1 MFLEKFEINVN
12 KIKEKLGSKRLHVIS
27 FCIFGITMLFALQ
40 MANVYGRSRQSGSDV
55 SNRTLYNMIGNVKN
69 AEVFLEKVRVTTTK
83 SQQISSLVEILSQT
97 NLAKEAL
104 ANLPVNQNSMNNVS
118 KFFTQVADFS
128 KYAIKKLA
136 TEDLSEKDYEIL
148 KKINESMISVTDTL
162 DSIYDEMSKGSIS
175 WDEVSKVADGKLENN
190 KNILVQGIEDIK
202 NNFVEYEGLIY
213 DGAYSSHLESTTP
226 KLIEGLRDVTITEA
240 KDKAISCVKSKFS
253 SNNLEEPKI
262 YDVQY
267 MGQTNGKI
275 DLYTFK
281 IILEK
286 SSNDITVQITKSGGL
301 LYLMVQDRVV
311 KTKKI
316 SDEEAKKIGEKYLN
330 NIGITN
336 MIATYLIEQENMVTI
351 NYASNIGGVVI
362 YTDLV
367 KVKIAQDTG
376 EVCSVECG
384 GYIFNHHERENLI
397 PNTTKESAMAVLN
410 KEIDV
415 QSTGLAIIPNDI
427 NEEILTYEFKGK
439 VEEREYIIYINA
451 TTLEEEQVLIILNTP
466 GGKLTM

>member
-1 MFLEKFEINVN
+1 MFLEKFEISVN

-27 FCIFGITMLFALQ
+27 FCILGITMLFALQ

-175 WDEVSKVADGKLENN
+175 WDEVSKVADDKLENN

-301 LYLMVQDRVV
+301 LYLMIQDRTV
-311 KTKKI
+311 KAKKI
-316 SDEEAKKIGEKYLN
+316 SDDDAKKIGEKYLN

-351 NYASNIGGVVI
+351 NYASNTGGVVI

-384 GYIFNHHERENLI
+384 GYIFNHHERGNLI
-397 PNTTKESAMAVLN
+397 PNTTKERAMAVLS

>member
-40 MANVYGRSRQSGSDV
+40 MANVYGRSKQSNSDV
-55 SNRTLYNMIGNVKN
+55 NNRTLYNMIGNVKN
-69 AEVFLEKVRVTTTK
+69 AEVFIEKVRVTTTK
-83 SQQISSLVEILSQT
+83 PQQISSFVEILSQT

-136 TEDLSEKDYEIL
+136 NEELDDKDYEIL
-148 KKINESMISVTDTL
+148 KKINESMIAVTDTL
-162 DSIYDEMSKGSIS
+162 DSIYNEMSKGSIR
-175 WDEVSKVADGKLENN
+175 WDEVSKVADDKLENN
-190 KNILVQGIEDIK
+190 KNILVQGVEDIK

-226 KLIEGLRDVTITEA
+226 KLIQGLKEVTITEA
-240 KDKAISCVKSKFS
+240 KDKAISCVKSKFL
-253 SNNLEEPKI
+253 SNNLKEPKI

-267 MGQTNGKI
+267 IGQTSGKI

-281 IILEK
+281 VILEK
-286 SSNDITVQITKSGGL
+286 NSNEITVQITKFGGL
-301 LYLMVQDRVV
+301 LYLMVQDRAV
-311 KTKKI
+311 KEKNI
-316 SDEEAKKIGEKYLN
+316 SDDEAKKIGEKYLSD
-330 NIGITN
+330 IGIMN
-336 MIATYLIEQENMVTI
+336 MSATYLIEQENMVTI
-351 NYASNIGGVVI
+351 NYASNMNGVII

-384 GYIFNHHERENLI
+384 GYIFNHHERENLT
-397 PNTTKESAMAVLN
+397 PVTTKERAMAVLN
-410 KEIDV
+410 EEIDV

-427 NEEILTYEFKGK
+427 NEEVLTYEFKGK

>member
-40 MANVYGRSRQSGSDV
+40 MANVYGRSKQSNSDV
-55 SNRTLYNMIGNVKN
+55 NNRTLYNMIGNVKN
-69 AEVFLEKVRVTTTK
+69 AEVFIEKVRVTTTK
-83 SQQISSLVEILSQT
+83 PQQISSFVEILSQT

-136 TEDLSEKDYEIL
+136 TEELDDKDYEIL
-148 KKINESMISVTDTL
+148 KKINEGMIAVTDTL
-162 DSIYDEMSKGSIS
+162 DSIYNEMSKGSIR
-175 WDEVSKVADGKLENN
+175 WDEVSKVADDKLENN
-190 KNILVQGIEDIK
+190 KNILVQGVEDIK

-226 KLIEGLRDVTITEA
+226 KLIQGLKEVTITEA
-240 KDKAISCVKSKFS
+240 KDKAISCVKNKFL
-253 SNNLEEPKI
+253 SNNLKEPKI

-267 MGQTNGKI
+267 IGQTSGKI

-281 IILEK
+281 VILEK
-286 SSNDITVQITKSGGL
+286 NSNEITVQITKSGGL
-301 LYLMVQDRVV
+301 LYLMVQDRTV
-311 KTKKI
+311 KEKKI
-316 SDEEAKKIGEKYLN
+316 SDDEAKKIGEKYLSD
-330 NIGITN
+330 IGIMN
-336 MIATYLIEQENMVTI
+336 MSATYLIEQENMVTI
-351 NYASNIGGVVI
+351 NYASNMNGVII

-384 GYIFNHHERENLI
+384 GYIFNHHERENLT
-397 PNTTKESAMAVLN
+397 PVTTKERAMAVLN
-410 KEIDV
+410 EEIDV